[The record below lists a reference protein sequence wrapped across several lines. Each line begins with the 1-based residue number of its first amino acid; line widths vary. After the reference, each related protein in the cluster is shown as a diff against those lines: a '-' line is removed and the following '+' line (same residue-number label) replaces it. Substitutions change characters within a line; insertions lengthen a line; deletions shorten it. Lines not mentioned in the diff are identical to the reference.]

1 MCYFRVFLD
10 GTRRVSAPHAPLTSR
25 NSTGGRVPGPYRR
38 VPRTHPRTWACS
50 PCSRVP
56 HVPREHGEHVPREP
70 PSPRSMEGTA
80 APPHSLPRPLG
91 GHGTHE
97 PSRALRIPASAPA
110 RSACPRVFPR
120 GHAGKEQVG
129 TGLND
134 ASLGAPCAS
143 RAPERGS
150 SPARPKV
157 PPNMRTSAPFL
168 SPNAPRPH
176 PRRERNTARNTLR
189 NATSLNASTSGCLS
203 EAAGSAPASTA

>member
-1 MCYFRVFLD
+1 MCSFSVFPE
-10 GTRRVSAPHAPLTSR
+10 GTWRFSAPHAPLTSR
-25 NSTGGRVPGPYRR
+25 NSTGGRVPGAYRR
-38 VPRTHPRTWACS
+38 VPRTHPRTC
-50 PCSRVP
+50 PVPRVPPVP
-56 HVPREHGEHVPREP
+56 HVPRAPASTDGCVTHPPPPGAWKVQQLPHTLSPAHWVGTVHTSHHVPCAYP
-70 PSPRSMEGTA
+70 PPRLHA
-80 APPHSLPRPLG
+80 A
-91 GHGTHE
+91 
-97 PSRALRIPASAPA
+97 
-110 RSACPRVFPR
+110 RVPR

-176 PRRERNTARNTLR
+176 PRREGTRRGTH
-189 NATSLNASTSGCLS
+189 
-203 EAAGSAPASTA
+203 